1 MTEDIQETQKSR
13 QERLAGLGEGRG
25 RSKSR
30 RIRSHWVPKEWG
42 YEMTRSE

>member
-30 RIRSHWVPKEWG
+30 RIRSLALGSSRVG
-42 YEMTRSE
+42 L